1 MDPWVE
7 RSCDLVRA
15 AEKAD
20 FPLDRHRPWV
30 DRDGGVSRELVWL
43 GLVGFVELAALGD
56 ASRRASGEGHQVIDI
71 GDVAIRIRRALAA
84 RDSDPRALIDAGD
97 RVLDAVVVEDQ
108 LKCLVTLPEELC
120 PIAAP
125 RKGGAQRLGRFAR
138 ADRRPARYC
147 CSDDRPPLP

>member
-1 MDPWVE
+1 VDAGVK
-7 RSCDLVRA
+7 RSSDLVRT
-15 AEKAD
+15 AEKAY
-20 FPLDRHRPWV
+20 FSFDRHRPGV
-30 DRDGGVSRELVWL
+30 DRHGGVSRKLVWL

-84 RDSDPRALIDAGD
+84 CDSDPRPLIDAGD

-108 LKCLVTLPEELC
+108 LKRLVALPEELC

-125 RKGGAQRLGRFAR
+125 RKRGAKRLGRFAR
-138 ADRRPARYC
+138 GDRRPARYC
-147 CSDDRPPLP
+147 CSD